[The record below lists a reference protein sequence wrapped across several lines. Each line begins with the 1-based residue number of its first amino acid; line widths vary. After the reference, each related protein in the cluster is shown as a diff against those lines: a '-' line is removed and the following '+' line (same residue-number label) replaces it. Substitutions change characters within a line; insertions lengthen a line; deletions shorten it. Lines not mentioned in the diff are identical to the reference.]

1 MRSLWYAARARSSF
15 AVKSAARLLVAVTL
29 IPAFILPTITYAE
42 NGRGKDYLALGD
54 SVAFG
59 YNPLVDPS
67 NPDNFVGYPST
78 VAQLAD
84 ENVTNA
90 SCLGET
96 SGSFISPTGTDN
108 GCVCSA
114 PFFHSTSR
122 TAERSSTLPISFL
135 LSHPRTAW

>member
-1 MRSLWYAARARSSF
+1 VHWAHRYILQFQTVQIAAKLLLDGDRFPPFSDPF
-15 AVKSAARLLVAVTL
+15 AAG
-29 IPAFILPTITYAE
+29 ITP
-42 NGRGKDYLALGD
+42 KMIVD

-59 YNPLVDPS
+59 YSPLLDPS
-67 NPDNFVGYPST
+67 NPDNFVGYPSI

-84 ENVTNA
+84 GNVTNA